1 MSSSFS
7 NVKSFLVNQRTD
19 TKDVMTLHQTQL
31 KFIKFYRLKAEQKTF
46 VSCLLISL
54 KMFFFH
60 ALFDK
65 THTDLI
71 FY

>member
-54 KMFFFH
+54 KCFFFMH
-60 ALFDK
+60 FLTK
-65 THTDLI
+65 HTQI
-71 FY
+71 